1 MIKKCFAKINL
12 SLDIISKRADG
23 YHNIDTLM
31 ARINLFDKLEIE
43 ETKDDKFS
51 YESNVKLGKLEDNLI
66 YKAYETMKSLA
77 GNKATGLRVKL
88 TKNIPIAA
96 GLAGGSTNAA
106 ETMKALNE
114 LWNLGIFRNDL
125 MKAGAKLGADI
136 PFFFLDRAARATGI
150 GEILEPFKIKTPL
163 KILLVNDGTNISS
176 AHVYK
181 NTKLFG
187 HIDNAKVVK
196 GLEAG
201 DWSVVNDFEN
211 VMEDVVLK
219 DFANLNPIKENLIK
233 NGAIKALVSG
243 SGASI
248 FGVFRDED
256 RLNRA
261 FENLKDSYNFVR
273 KVDLIDD

>member
-51 YESNVKLGKLEDNLI
+51 YESNVNLGKLEDNLI

-114 LWNLGIFRNDL
+114 LWNLGISRNDL
-125 MKAGAKLGADI
+125 MKAGEKLGADI

-187 HIDNAKVVK
+187 HIDNSKVVK

-201 DWSVVNDFEN
+201 GWSVVNDFEN

>member
-51 YESNVKLGKLEDNLI
+51 YESNVNLGKLEDNLI

-114 LWNLGIFRNDL
+114 LWNLGISRNDL
-125 MKAGAKLGADI
+125 MKAGGKLGADI

>member
-31 ARINLFDKLEIE
+31 ARINIFDKLEIE

-51 YESNVKLGKLEDNLI
+51 YESNVNLGKLEDNLI
-66 YKAYETMKSLA
+66 YRAYETMKSLA

-114 LWNLGIFRNDL
+114 LWKLGLSRDDL

-248 FGVFRDED
+248 IGVFRDED